1 MFLAAGA
8 GTTLSA
14 GGGEP
19 LSCADGTQSGPGD
32 RTAPAPPRPACRR
45 RSWLAVL
52 ARAWPGCAGSSRAA
66 GLAVLA
72 PGRWLAA
79 GCAPGSSS
87 WLAAMRGRAGRCAV
101 PRARCAPAW
110 PLCWPSAPLCAWPS
124 APLCAWPLASL
135 CAWPLAPLCGRAW
148 HAPGNL
154 CDHRCGPVA
163 RWAGECLAVRS
174 QGRSGAYSD
183 ARACTRPGAA
193 GRRCTRL
200 CGPHGAQGPL
210 HGAGRCEAL
219 RGRFTG
225 PAAARR
231 SGAATGAPG
240 GRCGRGWAAAGLA
253 PGARL
258 APPCRC
264 ARPGQA
270 MEDAGRA
277 AAGCR
282 RGAIRAHAAHTP
294 CMHAYPGAGAP
305 GRAEQV
311 LRGRMLAGRMQ
322 RYWGAC
328 AAAPPHAVPA
338 LDMRMRCQR

>member
-110 PLCWPSAPLCAWPS
+110 PLCWPSAPLCAWP
-124 APLCAWPLASL
+124 LASL

-183 ARACTRPGAA
+183 ARACTRPGAT

-219 RGRFTG
+219 RGRHGRAGG
-225 PAAARR
+225 PLRPGCAGQAWRRCAAGAGPLQAWHRGRAWRRRAAVRGRARR
-231 SGAATGAPG
+231 
-240 GRCGRGWAAAGLA
+240 W
-253 PGARL
+253 
-258 APPCRC
+258 
-264 ARPGQA
+264 
-270 MEDAGRA
+270 
-277 AAGCR
+277 
-282 RGAIRAHAAHTP
+282 
-294 CMHAYPGAGAP
+294 
-305 GRAEQV
+305 
-311 LRGRMLAGRMQ
+311 RMLAGPPRAAG
-322 RYWGAC
+322 GA
-328 AAAPPHAVPA
+328 
-338 LDMRMRCQR
+338 LYGRMRRIHPACTPIRAPGRLAGLSRFSGEGC

>member
-110 PLCWPSAPLCAWPS
+110 PLCWPSAPLCAWP
-124 APLCAWPLASL
+124 LASL

-219 RGRFTG
+219 RGRHGRAGG
-225 PAAARR
+225 PLR
-231 SGAATGAPG
+231 GAAVRARPGAAVRPGLGRCRPGTGGAPG
-240 GRCGRGWAAAGLA
+240 AAVPLCAAG
-253 PGARL
+253 PGDGGCWPGRRGLPAGRYTGACGAYTLHARL
-258 APPCRC
+258 S
-264 ARPGQA
+264 G
-270 MEDAGRA
+270 
-277 AAGCR
+277 R
-282 RGAIRAHAAHTP
+282 RGAW
-294 CMHAYPGAGAP
+294 PG
-305 GRAEQV
+305 
-311 LRGRMLAGRMQ
+311 
-322 RYWGAC
+322 
-328 AAAPPHAVPA
+328 
-338 LDMRMRCQR
+338 